1 MKNPVDHETL
11 CMACHVF
18 HPFNFPCSLWLSS
31 SSIEENERVSAIC
44 TNEILDFNGHRP
56 SISSVTRSLVLVV
69 CLKLSV
75 CAPTSFFQL
84 HHYRTWNL
92 CYSDRLLFALLL
104 PLPVFKVMWISSN
117 KTGNMWL

>member
-1 MKNPVDHETL
+1 MKNSVDHESL
-11 CMACHVF
+11 CMACHVV

-69 CLKLSV
+69 CLKLRV
-75 CAPTSFFQL
+75 CAPTSFFHL
-84 HHYRTWNL
+84 HHYRMWNL

-104 PLPVFKVMWISSN
+104 PLPVFKVM
-117 KTGNMWL
+117 